1 MLSHVQLFCGPM
13 DCHPPRSSIHGVSQ
27 EWVAISFSRGSSQ
40 PRDWTQVSCIAGG
53 FFTAEPPG
61 KPCTCA
67 YMCIFCNVKLHVMC
81 CSKLLFLKREMMEG
95 KWWFMRMVSY
105 RSVHLS
111 FYQAS
116 LFNPAMC
123 LLLLLLLSRFSH
135 GRLCATP
142 GTAAHQAP
150 SSLGFSRQE
159 HWSGLPFPSPVHES
173 EKWKWSRSVVS
184 DSCNPMDC
192 SPPGSSVHGIFQARV
207 LEWVA
212 IVFSRGSS
220 QPRNR
225 TQVSRIVGR
234 LFTVWAT
241 REALC

>member
-1 MLSHVQLFCGPM
+1 MPS
-13 DCHPPRSSIHGVSQ
+13 
-27 EWVAISFSRGSSQ
+27 SRGSS
-40 PRDWTQVSCIAGG
+40 PTRDWTQVSCIAGG

-150 SSLGFSRQE
+150 PSMRFSRQE
-159 HWSGLPFPSPVHES
+159 YWSGLPLPSPSLSSRVTNYSDLS
-173 EKWKWSRSVVS
+173 ER
-184 DSCNPMDC
+184 
-192 SPPGSSVHGIFQARV
+192 IF
-207 LEWVA
+207 
-212 IVFSRGSS
+212 
-220 QPRNR
+220 
-225 TQVSRIVGR
+225 
-234 LFTVWAT
+234 LF
-241 REALC
+241 